1 MEVLIMNYTRN
12 AIKIARLGL
21 GCMRMTN
28 TTGYPDKSE
37 SIATIHAAL
46 DAGIQLINTGDFY
59 SSGYNE
65 MLIGEALNGYNRDKA
80 FISVKFGGL
89 SDPKGNYYGLDVRPL
104 TIKNYIT
111 YSLKRLKVDYID
123 LYQPGRIDQ
132 AIPVEE
138 TIGAI
143 SELVKAGY
151 VRHIGV
157 TEVDADT
164 LRKAHSVHPIS
175 FIEAGYSL
183 FNRSIEKEI
192 LPTARELGIGIVAF
206 GSLAYG
212 LLGGNWSK
220 ERKVDGA
227 NARLPLFAK
236 ENIDKNLSLVEALRE
251 IAEEKQITLS
261 QLAVA
266 WVLAKGDDIIP
277 LVGAKKVPQ
286 IQDAIKTMAITLSQK
301 EVERIEA
308 AIPENAIAGGNQSN
322 GLSFK
327 NGIIV
332 R

>member
-1 MEVLIMNYTRN
+1 MNYTRN
-12 AIKIARLGL
+12 GIDIARLGL

-28 TTGYPDKSE
+28 TTGYPDKAE

-65 MLIGEALNGYNRDKA
+65 MLIGEALSGYKRDKA

-151 VRHIGV
+151 VKHIGL

-164 LRKAHSVHPIS
+164 LRRAHSVHPIS
-175 FIEAGYSL
+175 FVESEYSL

-192 LPTARELGIGIVAF
+192 LPTARDLGIGVVAF

-220 ERKVDGA
+220 DRKVEGP
-227 NARLPLFAK
+227 NARLPLFYK
-236 ENIDKNLSLVEALRE
+236 ENLEKNLSLVEALND
-251 IAEEKQITLS
+251 IAKEKQITLS

-266 WVLAKGDDIIP
+266 WVLAKGEDIVP
-277 LVGAKKVPQ
+277 LVGAKKVSQ
-286 IQDAIKTMAITLSQK
+286 IQDGIKAMGITLSK
-301 EVERIEA
+301 TEVDRIEA
-308 AIPENAIAGGNQSN
+308 AIPENAIAGGAEPN

-327 NGIIV
+327 NGIMV

>member
-1 MEVLIMNYTRN
+1 MNYTRN
-12 AIKIARLGL
+12 GIDIARLGL

-37 SIATIHAAL
+37 SISTIHAAL

-65 MLIGEALNGYNRDKA
+65 MLIGEALIGYKRDKA

-151 VRHIGV
+151 VKHIGL

-164 LRKAHSVHPIS
+164 LRRAHSVHPIS
-175 FIEAGYSL
+175 FVESEYSL

-192 LPTARELGIGIVAF
+192 LPTARELGIGVVAF

-220 ERKVDGA
+220 DRKVEGP
-227 NARLPLFAK
+227 NARLPLFSK
-236 ENIDKNLSLVEALRE
+236 ENLEKNLSLVEALND
-251 IAEEKQITLS
+251 IAKEKQITLS

-266 WVLAKGDDIIP
+266 WVLAKGEDIVP
-277 LVGAKKVPQ
+277 LVGAKKVSQ
-286 IQDAIKTMAITLSQK
+286 IQDGIKAMGITLSKTELEQ
-301 EVERIEA
+301 IEA
-308 AIPENAIAGGNQSN
+308 AIPENAIAGGAQPN

-327 NGIIV
+327 NGIMV

>member
-1 MEVLIMNYTRN
+1 MNYTRN
-12 AIKIARLGL
+12 GIDIARLGL

-46 DAGIQLINTGDFY
+46 DAGIQLINTGDFS

-65 MLIGEALNGYNRDKA
+65 MLIGEALSGYKRDKA

-111 YSLKRLKVDYID
+111 YSLKRLNVDYID

-151 VRHIGV
+151 VKHIGL
-157 TEVDADT
+157 TEVDAET
-164 LRKAHSVHPIS
+164 LRKAHLVHPIS
-175 FIEAGYSL
+175 FVESEYSL

-192 LPTARELGIGIVAF
+192 LPTARDLGIGVVAF

-220 ERKVDGA
+220 ERKVEGP
-227 NARLPLFAK
+227 NARLPLFSK
-236 ENIDKNLSLVEALRE
+236 ENLEKNLSLVEALND
-251 IAEEKQITLS
+251 IAKEKQITLS

-266 WVLAKGDDIIP
+266 WVLAKGEDIVP
-277 LVGAKKVPQ
+277 LVGAKKVSQ
-286 IQDAIKTMAITLSQK
+286 IQDGIKAMGITLTK
-301 EVERIEA
+301 TDVERIEA
-308 AIPENAIAGGNQSN
+308 AIPENAIAGGAQPN

-327 NGIIV
+327 NGIMV